1 MRRRRCCWYANRKG
15 AAPEGLAL
23 AGQAA
28 GAKAPSFSGE
38 PWVPLAQTGLQRCCP
53 GQRVHLGQTDRM
65 PSESEPIEAK
75 PSFFGPTKQTPAAQK
90 PTREGSE
97 AAPGI
102 GLDPH
107 GSGPG
112 ACLARRQRRLYPRRA
127 LGLGPGQAPRPSSA
141 RALAWFSVPGNPA
154 NRSGDPPW
162 DATKAPKPDRQPGQS
177 RETTAKAPP
186 DPWEPVGLAV
196 PGWRA
201 AAKGPAGPS
210 HQAAW
215 VSGQTNPPGEPQL
228 WRLLVWM

>member
-1 MRRRRCCWYANRKG
+1 
-15 AAPEGLAL
+15 
-23 AGQAA
+23 
-28 GAKAPSFSGE
+28 
-38 PWVPLAQTGLQRCCP
+38 
-53 GQRVHLGQTDRM
+53 M

-75 PSFFGPTKQTPAAQK
+75 PSFFGPTKRQPLKSQPGRAAKRPLESDWTP
-90 PTREGSE
+90 TD
-97 AAPGI
+97 
-102 GLDPH
+102 L
-107 GSGPG
+107 GPG
-112 ACLARRQRRLYPRRA
+112 PAWRAGRGGYYPRRA

>member
-1 MRRRRCCWYANRKG
+1 MLPSLGKRAI
-15 AAPEGLAL
+15 LA
-23 AGQAA
+23 
-28 GAKAPSFSGE
+28 K
-38 PWVPLAQTGLQRCCP
+38 R
-53 GQRVHLGQTDRM
+53 LG

-75 PSFFGPTKQTPAAQK
+75 PSLFGPTKRQPPKSQPGRAAK
-90 PTREGSE
+90 RPLASGCPPPTN
-97 AAPGI
+97 
-102 GLDPH
+102 L
-107 GSGPG
+107 GPG
-112 ACLARRQRRLYPRRA
+112 PAWRAGRSGTCPRRA

-141 RALAWFSVPGNPA
+141 RALAWFSVPSNPA

-162 DATKAPKPDRQPGQS
+162 EATKAPKPDRQPGQS

>member
-1 MRRRRCCWYANRKG
+1 MRRRRCCWCANRKG

-28 GAKAPSFSGE
+28 GAKAPSFAGE

-53 GQRVHLGQTDRM
+53 GNGSILAKRIGCQASRRR
-65 PSESEPIEAK
+65 SK
-75 PSFFGPTKQTPAAQK
+75 PSLRSLAQPNASRSKANPGGHRSGPPASGWTP
-90 PTREGSE
+90 TDLG
-97 AAPGI
+97 PG
-102 GLDPH
+102 PAWRA
-107 GSGPG
+107 GSGDY
-112 ACLARRQRRLYPRRA
+112 YPRRA

-162 DATKAPKPDRQPGQS
+162 EATKAPKPDRQPGHN

-215 VSGQTNPPGEPQL
+215 ASGQTNPPGEPQL